1 MESFEQWYEREHP
14 RVLSACAALAGEV
27 DDAEEATDE
36 AFARALERWPS
47 VSAMTSPGG
56 WVQVVALNR
65 LRRNLRRRNREG
77 HLFTKTLRDKKPAR
91 FPVPDPDLWAA
102 VAGLADRQRAAVVLR
117 YVHDL
122 PDAAIADVMG
132 ISRGTVASTLA
143 AARAALQG
151 RLTQPIAEDTTLSN
165 RETLR

>member
-1 MESFEQWYEREHP
+1 MEGFEQWYEREHP
-14 RVLSACAALAGEV
+14 RVLSTCAALAGDLDE
-27 DDAEEATDE
+27 AREATDE

-47 VSAMTSPGG
+47 VAGMVSPGG

-65 LRRNLRRRNREG
+65 LRRNLRRRDHEN
-77 HLFTKTLRDKKPAR
+77 HFFTRKMRAASLATP
-91 FPVPDPDLWAA
+91 PVPDPDLWVA
-102 VAGLADRQRAAVVLR
+102 VAALPDRQRAAVVLR

-122 PDAAIADVMG
+122 PEAAIAEVMG

-143 AARAALQG
+143 TARAALQR
-151 RLTQPIAEDTTLSN
+151 RLNRPLAEDTTLSN